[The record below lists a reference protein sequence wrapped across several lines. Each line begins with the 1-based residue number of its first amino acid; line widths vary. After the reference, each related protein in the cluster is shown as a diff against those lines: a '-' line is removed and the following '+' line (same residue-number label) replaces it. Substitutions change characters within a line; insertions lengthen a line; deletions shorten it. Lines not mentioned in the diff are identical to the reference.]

1 MSAMATI
8 LVTGG
13 NGFIGSHL
21 VDRLAGQASVIV
33 FDRRERRYDP
43 PPPGVRVVTGSLS
56 DRDLVRNVLTEFG
69 VETVYHLAWSS
80 IHETATR
87 HPVADIEANL
97 LPTVQLLDACR
108 EAGVRRVVYVSS
120 GGTVYGT
127 PCAGTIA
134 EDHPTQPINAYGV
147 TKLTVEKYLGAYH
160 HLYGLEYVIFRPSVP
175 YGPRQN
181 PLGRQGAVTVFL
193 YRALRGEP
201 VVIFGDGQT
210 SRDFFFVTD
219 MLEPLV
225 QAGSGTA
232 GVNRV
237 FNLGGGHAYSLNE
250 LVATIESVIG
260 RSVTVRYE
268 PARRIDA
275 PFVCLDCK
283 AARRTFGWHPVT
295 SLEAGIART
304 AAWMQAAKLLS

>member
-1 MSAMATI
+1 MATI

>member
-1 MSAMATI
+1 MTTI

-21 VDRLAGQASVIV
+21 VDCLAQQASVII
-33 FDRRERRYDP
+33 FDRRERRYNSL
-43 PPPGVRVVTGSLS
+43 PPGVQVVQGNLS

-87 HPVADIEANL
+87 HPVADIESNL
-97 LPTVQLLDACR
+97 MPTVQLLEACR
-108 EAGVRRVVYVSS
+108 ESGVRRVVYLSS
-120 GGTVYGT
+120 GGTVYG
-127 PCAGTIA
+127 PPRAKTIA

-147 TKLTVEKYLGAYH
+147 TKLTVEKYLGVYH
-160 HLYGLEYVIFRPSVP
+160 HLYGLEYIIFRPSVP

-181 PLGRQGAVTVFL
+181 PLGRQGAVAVFL

-201 VVIFGDGQT
+201 IVIFGDGQT

-219 MLEPLV
+219 MLDPLV
-225 QAGSGTA
+225 QAASGLV
-232 GVNRV
+232 GLNEV
-237 FNLGGGHAYSLNE
+237 FNLGGGRAYTLNE
-250 LVATIESVIG
+250 LVTTIEMVIG

-275 PFVCLDCK
+275 SSICLDCE
-283 AARRTFGWHPVT
+283 AARRTFGWRPT
-295 SLEAGIART
+295 TPLQAGIERT
-304 AAWMQAAKLLS
+304 AAWMQAVKLLD

>member
-1 MSAMATI
+1 MATV

-21 VDRLAGQASVIV
+21 VDRLAEQVSVIV

-43 PPPGVRVVTGSLS
+43 APPGVRVVLGTLS

-97 LPTVQLLDACR
+97 TPTVHLLDACR
-108 EAGVRRVVYVSS
+108 EAGVRRLVYVSS
-120 GGTVYGT
+120 GGTVYGL
-127 PCAGTIA
+127 PCAETIR

-201 VVIFGDGQT
+201 IVIFGDGQT
-210 SRDFFFVTD
+210 RRDFFFVTD
-219 MLEPLV
+219 MLAPLV
-225 QAGSGTA
+225 QAGCDGH
-232 GVNRV
+232 GCNQV
-237 FNLGGGHAYSLNE
+237 FNLGGGRSYSLNE

-260 RSVTVRYE
+260 QSVTVRYE

-275 PFVCLDCK
+275 PCIKLDCE
-283 AARRTFGWHPVT
+283 AARRAFGWHPVT
-295 SLEAGIART
+295 SLTDGIERT
-304 AAWMQAAKLLS
+304 AAWMQAARLLS

>member
-1 MSAMATI
+1 MATI

-43 PPPGVRVVTGSLS
+43 PPPGVRSVTGSLS

-87 HPVADIEANL
+87 HPVADIESNL
-97 LPTVQLLDACR
+97 MPTVQLLDACR
-108 EAGVRRVVYVSS
+108 EAGVRRVVYISS
-120 GGTVYGT
+120 GGTVYGM
-127 PCAGTIA
+127 PRARTIT

-201 VVIFGDGQT
+201 IVIFGDGQT

-225 QAGSGTA
+225 QAGNSAA
-232 GVNRV
+232 GSNEV
-237 FNLGGGHAYSLNE
+237 FNLGGGSACSLNE
-250 LVATIESVIG
+250 LVAAIESVIG

-275 PFVCLDCK
+275 PTICLDCE
-283 AARRTFGWHPVT
+283 AARRTFGWRPVT
-295 SLEAGIART
+295 SLHAGIAQT

>member
-1 MSAMATI
+1 MATI

-43 PPPGVRVVTGSLS
+43 LPPGVRSVIGSLS

-69 VETVYHLAWSS
+69 VGTVYHLAWSS

-87 HPVADIEANL
+87 HPVADIESNL
-97 LPTVQLLDACR
+97 MPTVQLLDACR

-127 PCAGTIA
+127 PRARTLT

-147 TKLTVEKYLGAYH
+147 TKLTVEKYLAAYH

-181 PLGRQGAVTVFL
+181 PLGRQGAVAVFL

-225 QAGSGTA
+225 QAGSGAA
-232 GVNRV
+232 GVNGV

-250 LVATIESVIG
+250 LVAAIESVIG

-275 PFVCLDCK
+275 PSVCLDCE

-295 SLEAGIART
+295 SLHAGIAQT

>member
-1 MSAMATI
+1 MTTV

-21 VDRLAGQASVIV
+21 VDRLAQQAAVV
-33 FDRRERRYDP
+33 VLDRRERRYDL
-43 PPPGVRVVTGSLS
+43 PPPGVRVILGTLS

-69 VETVYHLAWSS
+69 IQIVYHLAWSS

-87 HPVADIEANL
+87 HPVADLEANL
-97 LPTVQLLDACR
+97 IPTVHLLDACR
-108 EAGVRRVVYVSS
+108 ETGVRRVVYLSS
-120 GGTVYGT
+120 GGTVYGLPT
-127 PCAGTIA
+127 TKTIR

-160 HLYGLEYVIFRPSVP
+160 HLYGLEYIIFRPSVP

-201 VVIFGDGQT
+201 IVIFGDGQT

-219 MLEPLV
+219 MLAPLV
-225 QAGSGTA
+225 QAGSSTV

-237 FNLGGGHAYSLNE
+237 FNLGGGHAYS
-250 LVATIESVIG
+250 
-260 RSVTVRYE
+260 
-268 PARRIDA
+268 
-275 PFVCLDCK
+275 
-283 AARRTFGWHPVT
+283 
-295 SLEAGIART
+295 
-304 AAWMQAAKLLS
+304 